1 MKNEKIITTLG
12 AVALSIV
19 TGYVIWLKVTT
30 NSKRKVAKEIK
41 KLGPGKAGLAYY
53 NYAAAGAKKKG
64 LIEEDAKISSLDEI
78 KGLNKDQLNAVEIVL
93 GLITAGEVSI
103 GPARDERGVFVKTEK
118 EGE

>member
-1 MKNEKIITTLG
+1 MNKKIITLG
-12 AVALSIV
+12 AVAFSIV
-19 TGYVIWLKVTT
+19 AGYVIWLKAT
-30 NSKRKVAKEIK
+30 NPKKKVAKEIK

-78 KGLNKDQLNAVEIVL
+78 KGLNKDQLNVVEIVL

>member
-12 AVALSIV
+12 AVAFSIV
-19 TGYVIWLKVTT
+19 TGYVIWLKVT
-30 NSKRKVAKEIK
+30 NPKRKVAKEIK